1 MSMQQDHT
9 WTCPP
14 RRVVVG
20 TDFGEAASR
29 ALAIGAMVAS
39 AYDATLGVVHAERF
53 EPPAYFTI
61 DQIGRLEAERR
72 SAQAAAEAHVRR
84 LAADVTAYPIEPA
97 VVDESPVDAIL
108 HASHAADLIVLGTH
122 GRHGPGRWW
131 LGSVAERVV
140 RVAQV
145 PVLVVRA
152 DSGPVRDVFDRI
164 VVSAPAASDARACA
178 ARLGETFGSTVVET
192 AAPPDGRA
200 AVMSEASLVVMA
212 MGQGDAAAMT
222 AGAAA
227 DLLAGCRKPVLFVP
241 ERRETRS
248 GK

>member
-1 MSMQQDHT
+1 MNMQQHV

-14 RRVVVG
+14 RRVLVG
-20 TDFGEAASR
+20 TDFGDAASR
-29 ALAIGAMVAS
+29 ALAVGAMVAS

-72 SAQAAAEAHVRR
+72 AAQAAAEAHVRR
-84 LAADVTAYPIEPA
+84 LAGDVTQYPIDAA
-97 VVDESPVDAIL
+97 VVDASPVDAIL
-108 HASHAADLIVLGTH
+108 HASESADLVVLGTH

-140 RVAQV
+140 RAAQV

-152 DSGPVRDVFDRI
+152 DVEARDVFDRI
-164 VVSAPAASDARACA
+164 LVAGAGGAAGECA
-178 ARLGETFGSTVVET
+178 ARLAGTFRSTVTEAGSADQCGERT
-192 AAPPDGRA
+192 LRD
-200 AVMSEASLVVMA
+200 ASLVVT
-212 MGQGDAAAMT
+212 AAGGADVAA

-227 DLLAGCRKPVLFVP
+227 GLLSVCRRPILFVP
-241 ERRETRS
+241 TRHIDSRRNV
-248 GK
+248 